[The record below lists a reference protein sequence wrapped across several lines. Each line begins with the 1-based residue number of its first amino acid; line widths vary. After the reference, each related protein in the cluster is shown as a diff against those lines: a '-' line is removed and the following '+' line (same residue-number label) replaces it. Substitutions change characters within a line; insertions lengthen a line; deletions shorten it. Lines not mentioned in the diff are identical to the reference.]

1 MIIMRKGRPTK
12 YSKKYAEMAEVACR
26 EGGFTDLK
34 LAKLFGVSK
43 STINL
48 WKKEYPEFSDSTK
61 KGKDEWDSDKIEKSL
76 ARRATGY
83 SYNEIEK
90 KRLPE
95 KDADGKITG
104 YKLKITKI
112 TKKEMAP
119 DTGAC
124 GIWLFNRRP
133 DRWKNKQQVEHS
145 GEIKTPSL
153 VVNIAK
159 KNGD

>member
-1 MIIMRKGRPTK
+1 MPAGRPTK

-48 WKKEYPEFSDSTK
+48 WKKEYPEFSDSAK
-61 KGKDEWDSDKIEKSL
+61 RGKDDFDSDEIEKSL

-83 SYNEIEK
+83 KYSEITRR
-90 KRLPE
+90 RLPIKQPDGE
-95 KDADGKITG
+95 IKYELVPIKIVKKDV
-104 YKLKITKI
+104 
-112 TKKEMAP
+112 AP

-124 GIWLFNRRP
+124 GMWLFNRRP

-153 VVNIAK
+153 VINIAK